1 MENKFLVLSVTT
13 LGSLMSAIDS
23 TIIYL
28 GIPSIGR
35 YFSTGVSYLT
45 FVILAYMI
53 ASTATMV
60 PSGAIARRFGK
71 KKIYIIGFFTF
82 TVSSFLI
89 ALSPAIIYVIIFR
102 AIEGIGAGILS
113 TVGIPILMEA
123 FPQNERGRAV
133 GINSISWG
141 LGTLIGPVLGGFL
154 VMIDWRLIF
163 LINIPIG
170 LVAIYL
176 GIRRI
181 PSDKGAEE
189 AKIYIKNVLGFL
201 IFIVPLIIGMSFINI
216 MWIIISIFLLP
227 LFIIM
232 QKGNPIVP
240 LKIIKNRNYLP
251 ILIASTL
258 QALGFFGVMYSLSI
272 YLQNDLNIQ
281 PFFAGLILSTYPI
294 SAMIANPLGGHFLDK
309 YKIGKILM
317 ISGLLVQGSFLIL
330 LSFLMKST
338 FLISILMFIIGFG
351 GSIYW
356 VVSTTLAIDSTSPND
371 RTLASS
377 TLYTL
382 RNMALIL
389 GISTFPL
396 FISVFDHSQIGSSI
410 LILKTGINIFTAVKS
425 FLMTIAILALTASI
439 ILIFYRK
446 K

>member
-1 MENKFLVLSVTT
+1 
-13 LGSLMSAIDS
+13 
-23 TIIYL
+23 
-28 GIPSIGR
+28 
-35 YFSTGVSYLT
+35 
-45 FVILAYMI
+45 
-53 ASTATMV
+53 
-60 PSGAIARRFGK
+60 
-71 KKIYIIGFFTF
+71 
-82 TVSSFLI
+82 
-89 ALSPAIIYVIIFR
+89 
-102 AIEGIGAGILS
+102 
-113 TVGIPILMEA
+113 
-123 FPQNERGRAV
+123 
-133 GINSISWG
+133 
-141 LGTLIGPVLGGFL
+141 
-154 VMIDWRLIF
+154 MIDWRLIF